1 MINRLIAFLASR
13 FPPTLQVTVKDY
25 TDLRQE
31 VAQLNLMAQGI
42 IELNLRLVALE
53 SQVQRLNSANGFVN
67 VKKGE
72 LTLER

>member
-1 MINRLIAFLASR
+1 MLTRFIAWLSER

-25 TDLRQE
+25 TELRQE

-42 IELNLRLVALE
+42 IELNQRLVALE
-53 SQVQRLNSANGFVN
+53 SQVNRLNTAQGFVN

>member
-1 MINRLIAFLASR
+1 MVNRIIAWLAQR

-25 TDLRQE
+25 TELRQE

-42 IELNLRLVALE
+42 VELNLRLVALE
-53 SQVQRLNSANGFVN
+53 SQVKRLNDANGFVN

>member
-1 MINRLIAFLASR
+1 MINRLIAWLAKR
-13 FPPTLQVTVKDY
+13 FPPTLQVTVQDY
-25 TDLRQE
+25 TELRNE
-31 VAQLNLMAQGI
+31 VGQLNLMAQGV

-53 SQVQRLNSANGFVN
+53 SQVQRLNTASGFVN